1 MTNWAEYEQ
10 VDKIA
15 DSFNRGYEKA
25 KAKFLQ
31 SLEQVKPLGEEE
43 IAIVITWGERKRRKG
58 KPLSFSLM
66 GDITHK
72 DAAQAAHQNVIDQIE
87 GMLK

>member
-43 IAIVITWGERKRRKG
+43 VLNIPRKTKGLCPIVDT
-58 KPLSFSLM
+58 M
-66 GDITHK
+66 GVKIVW
-72 DAAQAAHQNVIDQIE
+72 AVAQASHQNVIDQIK
-87 GMLK
+87 GMME